1 VQHKILQIM
10 HQSRLSIQHQGGG
23 DEFTLPF
30 LCLSRSGG
38 EASICSICRSNV
50 DLQEEQDLRRE
61 LRAEGVRG
69 RRESEDG
76 EGREQRSRQTCGLS
90 QGRAGWEQEQQRR
103 PARGPG
109 GGGSRRRGP
118 GGGRRRAPLAEAA
131 GGRCRGR
138 FCYGTHPFTTSVC
151 SRSPD
156 VARTGPICPLLSR
169 AGARRSPLAR
179 APRSPCRRSE
189 ELRGRLH
196 PHPEEATF
204 FFDKTEEA
212 TLYRAVCKLMQEG
225 NVRGPTAEFANGPPC
240 SCVGWPGNPIYLPE
254 VFFNPSIFQC
264 LRFVSSKVD
273 HHVKP

>member
-90 QGRAGWEQEQQRR
+90 QGRGLGAGT
-103 PARGPG
+103 
-109 GGGSRRRGP
+109 
-118 GGGRRRAPLAEAA
+118 AEAA
-131 GGRCRGR
+131 GARPWRR
-138 FCYGTHPFTTSVC
+138 RESPA
-151 SRSPD
+151 RSW
-156 VARTGPICPLLSR
+156 
-169 AGARRSPLAR
+169 RRPPAR
-179 APRSPCRRSE
+179 APG
-189 ELRGRLH
+189 RGRRRQVSGSLLLWNSPVH
-196 PHPEEATF
+196 
-204 FFDKTEEA
+204 D
-212 TLYRAVCKLMQEG
+212 
-225 NVRGPTAEFANGPPC
+225 VRMLALA
-240 SCVGWPGNPIYLPE
+240 
-254 VFFNPSIFQC
+254 
-264 LRFVSSKVD
+264 
-273 HHVKP
+273 